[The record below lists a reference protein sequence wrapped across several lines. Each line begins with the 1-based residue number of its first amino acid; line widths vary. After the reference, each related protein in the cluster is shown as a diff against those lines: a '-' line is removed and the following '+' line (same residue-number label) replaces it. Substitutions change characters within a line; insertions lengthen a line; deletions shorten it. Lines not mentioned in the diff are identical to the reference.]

1 MNRRLITIIIAL
13 VLAGAGT
20 LGVFSY
26 VQRADDRAVAGNRPV
41 AVLVAAQSIPAGTS
55 IDSLQAGGFLRT
67 RNYPAASVPDDALS
81 KITPDLKRLVM
92 AGTVGKGELIT
103 VSQMAEKGA
112 SQAFVIPEGHI
123 ALTISMGEA
132 QRVANYA
139 KPGTKVTVFVAFRTI
154 HTKGTGDKK
163 ETKTSVTS
171 RILMSDI
178 PVLAVGP
185 ATADLS
191 GQDVA
196 NNRELMTLGVT
207 QEQAEKLILGATT
220 AGDGSGPG
228 DGNGLY
234 MALQTD
240 SSELNVKSKGVTNFT
255 IVK

>member
-13 VLAGAGT
+13 VQG
-20 LGVFSY
+20 S
-26 VQRADDRAVAGNRPV
+26 DDRAVAGNRPV

-55 IDSLQAGGFLRT
+55 IDSLRSGGFLRT

-81 KITPDLKRLVM
+81 ELTPDLKRLVM
-92 AGTVGKGELIT
+92 AGTVRQGELIT
-103 VSQMAEKGA
+103 VSQMVEKGA

-123 ALTISMGEA
+123 ALTVSMGEA

-154 HTKGTGDKK
+154 YTKGTGEKK
-163 ETKTSVTS
+163 ETRTAVTS

-191 GQDVA
+191 GQDVS
-196 NNRELMTLGVT
+196 NNRELMTLAVT

-240 SSELNVKSKGVTNFT
+240 SSELNVNSKGVTNFT